1 MSLERVLFVGLR
13 LVAFLGS
20 YAMPLCYMAMI
31 GKFLEPRRG
40 WVFFLLRYAAGWLMF
55 NNVIFIG
62 DAYNI
67 LLALPA
73 VFLLLRLGCRCR
85 GTAWLAVSTL
95 FYTVSAS
102 LSALC
107 DSGLGILAHVLEWWV
122 IPMWEMFHWLFEYNY
137 HLRMVVLLPAWLL
150 LKRLLPGE
158 RYPLPDRLWRL
169 VGLLAALPFVGTLS
183 VVILVSPFY
192 EPTPQSA
199 AGGMLPI
206 LVMLPLFF
214 LSALA
219 LLYTVSVLAGYERLR
234 AAAELGRLNET
245 YYRQMDQQQQQVRRL
260 RHDMANHLT
269 VLAALLKSGEG
280 EEAVSYL
287 GKLKE
292 DPGVLAP
299 RRWCGEPV
307 IDAVLGAKAAAME
320 GLSICFQAD
329 IHLRETIPLEGPEL
343 CALLGNLL
351 DNAMEACAKVETGLR
366 QVRLRLRADRGLFIL
381 RLSNPCKGEVRRQG
395 EHLVTSKADTARHGI
410 GTESVR
416 AIVEEHGGSVEF
428 TEKDGTFECM
438 LYLPLVGE
446 KI

>member
-1 MSLERVLFVGLR
+1 MSLERALFVGLR

-62 DAYNI
+62 DACNI
-67 LLALPA
+67 LMALPA

-85 GTAWLAVSTL
+85 GAAWLAVSAL

-122 IPMWEMFHWLFEYNY
+122 LPVWETFHWLFEYNY
-137 HLRMVVLLPAWLL
+137 HLRMAVLLP
-150 LKRLLPGE
+150 
-158 RYPLPDRLWRL
+158 

-183 VVILVSPFY
+183 VVTLVSPFY

-234 AAAELGRLNET
+234 AAAELERLNET

-260 RHDMANHLT
+260 RHDMANHLAA
-269 VLAALLKSGEG
+269 LAALLESGEG

-292 DPGVLAP
+292 DPGVLVP
-299 RRWCGEPV
+299 QRWCGEPV

-320 GLSICFQAD
+320 GLSISFQAD

-351 DNAMEACAKVETGLR
+351 DNAMEACAMVETGLR
-366 QVRLRLRADRGLFIL
+366 KVRLRLRADRGLFIL
-381 RLSNPCKGEVRRQG
+381 RLSNPCKGEVKRQG
-395 EHLVTSKADTARHGI
+395 VHLVTSKADAAHHGI

-416 AIVEEHGGSVEF
+416 AIVEEHRGSVEF

-438 LYLPLVGE
+438 LYLPLVRG
-446 KI
+446 KT